1 MRIRNIALHLLMP
14 AIAGIGVWYWIL
26 TQLDP
31 LASPFFCFWD
41 AVLNVIALVL
51 GAKTLQVM
59 LRYYRPSGTQSINLI
74 IWILLFALAA
84 YGISRYVLSF
94 QFTDMHSQALLSK
107 GFLLRVCIN
116 ILILGCVSLISWVR
130 YQSISDARSQAR
142 YQEIKQM
149 AIDSE
154 LHALRQQLQPHF
166 LFNSLNSIQTLI
178 GIEPNRAKK
187 MVLQLSDYLRGTLRR
202 DNLATHNIHEELD
215 NALLYLEIEK
225 VRFGDR
231 LHIAL
236 DTSQMDLEIAGRRSV
251 PALILQPLVENA
263 MKHGLYQHIG
273 DVTIDIHVQTS
284 TAETLF
290 QVCNPFDPSAVGTSI
305 GTGYGLSSLR
315 RRLFLLYGRKDLVQT
330 EDENQ
335 KFCVTLIIP
344 NNESNH
350 H

>member
-1 MRIRNIALHLLMP
+1 MP
-14 AIAGIGVWYWIL
+14 AIAGMGVWYWIL
-26 TQLDP
+26 TQIDSEAPSL
-31 LASPFFCFWD
+31 FCLTD
-41 AVLNVIALVL
+41 AILHITTLTLSAKVL
-51 GAKTLQVM
+51 QSM
-59 LRYYRPSGTQSINLI
+59 LRYYRPSGTQSMNLI
-74 IWILLFALAA
+74 VWILLLALASI
-84 YGISRYVLSF
+84 GISRYITSMN
-94 QFTDMHSQALLSK
+94 FTDAHSQ
-107 GFLLRVCIN
+107 
-116 ILILGCVSLISWVR
+116 ILISQGFWLRLCTVILVLGCVSLIAWVR
-130 YQSISDARSQAR
+130 YQSISDAKANAR

-166 LFNSLNSIQTLI
+166 LFNSLNSIQSLI
-178 GIEPNRAKK
+178 GIEPERAKK

-202 DNLATHNIHEELD
+202 DNLATHSIHEELD

-236 DTSQMDLEIAGRRSV
+236 DTSQMDLEIAVRRSV

-273 DVTIDIHVQTS
+273 DVTIDIHVQTNA
-284 TAETLF
+284 AETRF

-330 EDENQ
+330 EEENQ